1 MLTPIASQKGWI
13 GGEACF
19 LMALSGIWAH
29 IARMS
34 DTTTSVDAD
43 KIESADGGIGVTI
56 GRILKLLA
64 RPELSKWRP
73 IMGVSILLTLG
84 AAVLEVASPI
94 IFGEAINAVAGV
106 GDGELGVRAA
116 VIGICLAIGLR
127 FVGAAMPQLR
137 DILFSPVSQ
146 DAQRLASVDAFGHAQ
161 RLSLGFH
168 QTRRTGALNRVID
181 RAAQAIDY
189 LIRFLAFNIGPT
201 FVRLI
206 LASIVLGW
214 AYDTRL
220 SMIAF
225 ATIGAYVIWTVVITE
240 WRVKQRR
247 RMNVADTNLRG
258 IAVDTL
264 TNFETVKA
272 FAAEA
277 RETERYN
284 QAMRKYNGR
293 YVEAIRSMYVLNIG
307 QAFFMNLGLAG
318 VLALSAWNVSKGTM
332 LVGDL
337 TAVFAILLSLYA
349 PLNILGWAWREIK
362 QGAVDLEKL
371 HGLMQMQPEVADKPD
386 ARVLERPAGHVEFK
400 QVGFTH
406 DARAVGV
413 QDVSFDVEAGK
424 KIAFVGTSGA
434 GKSTLLKLLFRFYD
448 VQSGEVMVDGH
459 DVRDLTQESLRRAL
473 GLVPQDVVLFN
484 ETLRSNL
491 GYAKPDASLDELRD
505 AARRAQLLDFIESLP
520 DGWETHVGERGLKL
534 SGGEKQRVGIARV
547 ILANPAVLVLDEAT
561 SALDSATEAA
571 VQDALDEASK
581 GRTTLMV
588 AHRLSTVQNA
598 DEIVVLKAGR
608 VVERGSHDDL
618 LAAEGEYAD
627 MWARQ
632 AQRDALAVAAE

>member
-1 MLTPIASQKGWI
+1 
-13 GGEACF
+13 
-19 LMALSGIWAH
+19 
-29 IARMS
+29 
-34 DTTTSVDAD
+34 
-43 KIESADGGIGVTI
+43 
-56 GRILKLLA
+56 
-64 RPELSKWRP
+64 
-73 IMGVSILLTLG
+73 
-84 AAVLEVASPI
+84 
-94 IFGEAINAVAGV
+94 
-106 GDGELGVRAA
+106 
-116 VIGICLAIGLR
+116 
-127 FVGAAMPQLR
+127 
-137 DILFSPVSQ
+137 
-146 DAQRLASVDAFGHAQ
+146 
-161 RLSLGFH
+161 
-168 QTRRTGALNRVID
+168 
-181 RAAQAIDY
+181 
-189 LIRFLAFNIGPT
+189 
-201 FVRLI
+201 
-206 LASIVLGW
+206 
-214 AYDTRL
+214 
-220 SMIAF
+220 
-225 ATIGAYVIWTVVITE
+225 
-240 WRVKQRR
+240 
-247 RMNVADTNLRG
+247 
-258 IAVDTL
+258 
-264 TNFETVKA
+264 
-272 FAAEA
+272 
-277 RETERYN
+277 
-284 QAMRKYNGR
+284 MRKYNGR